1 MVTGLEVSGRGLSCA
16 LSPVHLQGLGDSVF
30 RVSQAEQQA
39 ISDANLTLTLTPT
52 LLDPKPDPL
61 TLPDPHP

>member
-1 MVTGLEVSGRGLSCA
+1 MRPFPCA
-16 LSPVHLQGLGDSVF
+16 HLQGLGDSVF